1 MMKRILLGIFCLL
14 IVATPAMALEIF
26 DTSYQAE
33 VYASYT
39 NAASSNN
46 MCVDSDGNLYILH
59 YDNGNIMKVDTNGS
73 SSLFATAQ
81 HPYDITWGGDT
92 AFGNSLYIT
101 NRGNSS
107 ISRVNS
113 NGQIAYLGYLTYG
126 TFLTIDS
133 VGNYGGEIFA
143 GTSSIDHIY
152 KCNSSGSVSMFTSW
166 PEHTDGGG
174 PYGGDFDTHG
184 KFNNMLYV
192 ASSFAYPN
200 LAGKSGVF
208 SIDTDGNA
216 TKFNDSIVRAF
227 DLDFDETGR
236 YFDGDMLVRGKD
248 TLDGDN
254 FIFKLDEFGN
264 ATKLFGDMR
273 NYCFGADGVL
283 YINEYNWKN
292 DVTTVYRVVP
302 EPTTFSILGLAALI
316 FRRRKS

>member
-1 MMKRILLGIFCLL
+1 MMRSTLLGMFCLL
-14 IVATPAMALEIF
+14 MIAAPAMALEIF
-26 DTSYQAE
+26 DTSYQVE

-81 HPYDITWGGDT
+81 HPYDITWGGGT

-107 ISRVNS
+107 ISKVNS
-113 NGQIAYLGYLTYG
+113 NGQIAYLGHLTYG

-143 GTSSIDHIY
+143 GTSDLDKIY
-152 KCNSSGSVSMFTSW
+152 KYDTNGTRNTFTSW
-166 PEHTDGGG
+166 PEHTNGGG
-174 PYGGDFDTHG
+174 PYGGDFDTNG

-200 LAGKSGVF
+200 LAYKSGVF
-208 SIDTDGNA
+208 SIDTEGNVA
-216 TKFNDSIVRAF
+216 RASNSIVRAY
-227 DLDFDETGR
+227 DLDFDKTGK

-273 NYCFGADGVL
+273 NYCFGMDGAL
-283 YINEYNWKN
+283 YINEYNFR
-292 DVTTVYRVVP
+292 DDITTVYRVVP
-302 EPTTFSILGLAALI
+302 EPTTIAIIALGGLML
-316 FRRRKS
+316 RRRR